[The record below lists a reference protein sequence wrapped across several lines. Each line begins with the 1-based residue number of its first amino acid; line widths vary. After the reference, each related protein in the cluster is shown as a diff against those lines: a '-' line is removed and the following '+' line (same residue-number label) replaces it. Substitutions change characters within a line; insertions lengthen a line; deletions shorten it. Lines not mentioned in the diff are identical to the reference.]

1 MCVAAGDSPAGG
13 CRELLREIGNR
24 LPDRSTTTIKFK
36 SRGRVA
42 RDHTFNSMVRFGIL
56 GFGLHAVKR
65 LMPGFALAQNCRVTG
80 LSRRTLDKARD
91 SARQYNIPLAFDSA
105 EELCRSPE
113 VDAVF
118 VTTPNACHLA
128 DVLLALHCGKPVLC
142 EKPMGIHAGEC
153 RTMVEAARSAKLLL
167 GVAQVFRFEESTAR
181 VRHHVA
187 AGQIGKVIFAR
198 SEFSFPGSAG
208 HPRAWIHD
216 PAVAGGGPIADVGVH
231 CVDALRYV
239 LQDEVVRVSARGQ
252 HDLGSGAVESAAVLT
267 LEFSRGTLGTVAVS
281 FRAEYR
287 TPLELVGETGVLRAD
302 DALNVERPI
311 TLELRRAGSVVETDQ
326 ISNRMAYARQVD
338 AFAAAVEGKSRF
350 PVPGE
355 EGWQNQEILDAAF
368 RSMLS
373 GKTEDV
379 VQVR

>member
-1 MCVAAGDSPAGG
+1 VCVAAGDSPAGG
-13 CRELLREIGNR
+13 SRELLREIGNR

-36 SRGRVA
+36 SRRRVA

-181 VRHHVA
+181 VRDRVA

-231 CVDALRYV
+231 CVDALRYI

-252 HDLGSGAVESAAVLT
+252 HDLGPGAVESAAVLT

-287 TPLELVGETGVLRAD
+287 TPLELVGAHYAGIASRRLR
-302 DALNVERPI
+302 
-311 TLELRRAGSVVETDQ
+311 G
-326 ISNRMAYARQVD
+326 
-338 AFAAAVEGKSRF
+338 
-350 PVPGE
+350 
-355 EGWQNQEILDAAF
+355 
-368 RSMLS
+368 
-373 GKTEDV
+373 
-379 VQVR
+379 